1 MYSIHHRMAPIQK
14 KKKKL
19 RMPFLN
25 SRGKK
30 KAKARTRG
38 ETGKA
43 FSAAHRNH
51 ARMYT
56 CHLGTD
62 TLVTYLTMGLVRQRN
77 YSSRYTIHMASLLGK
92 RIWEWGW
99 GER

>member
-1 MYSIHHRMAPIQK
+1 MEGGGVLDLITNFKGEGNDLCIASIIEWPPSKKQK
-14 KKKKL
+14 KKL
-19 RMPFLN
+19 
-25 SRGKK
+25 
-30 KAKARTRG
+30 RTRG

-62 TLVTYLTMGLVRQRN
+62 TLVTYLTMGLVR
-77 YSSRYTIHMASLLGK
+77 
-92 RIWEWGW
+92 
-99 GER
+99 